1 MELGL
6 EDECDLKLFDSYEP
20 MMTSK
25 AKAIDLL
32 MNMQQLR
39 YVNFDSDLGTVGF
52 TASGLDWL
60 KQNMDK
66 MDYYI
71 KLHGITLASFG
82 PMACYVECLYKDMVD
97 KGFLNLNEYSILDSK
112 LKINEVGQVVTDMNE
127 VVFTEKAEG
136 DIDA

>member
-1 MELGL
+1 MEL
-6 EDECDLKLFDSYEP
+6 EDECDLKLFDTYEP
-20 MMTSK
+20 MVTSK
-25 AKAIDLL
+25 GKAIDLL

-60 KQNMDK
+60 KRNIDK
-66 MDYYI
+66 MEYYV
-71 KLHGITLASFG
+71 KLHGITLESFG
-82 PMACYVECLYKDMVD
+82 AMGCYVEGLFRDMSD

-112 LKINEVGQVVTDMNE
+112 VKINEVGQVVVDMNE

-136 DIDA
+136 DIEI